1 MTALYTIAYPF
12 LNESDRLWIESFR
25 SAHDRSKQ
33 KVIAAHFTLVF
44 GTTEVS
50 VGSYQ
55 SHVESV
61 VRATSSIR
69 FCFRYA
75 MVCADQHNDSAYIF
89 LVPDEGYA
97 AISKLHDLFYTGPLT
112 SSLRL
117 AFPYIP
123 HITIGYLP
131 SQQEAKRLCDVVNEQ
146 NLEIAGVINAIT
158 IGSIKDGTFGN
169 VARYSLR

>member
-25 SAHDRSKQ
+25 AAHDRSKQ

-44 GTTEVS
+44 GAAV
-50 VGSYQ
+50 VPVDRYQ
-55 SHVESV
+55 SHIESV
-61 VRATSSIR
+61 VQGTSVIR

-75 MVCADQHNDSAYIF
+75 MVCADQHNDSAYVF
-89 LVPDEGYA
+89 LVPDEGYS
-97 AISKLHDLFYTGPLT
+97 AISKLHDLLYTGPLE

-123 HITIGYLP
+123 HITVGYLP
-131 SQQEAKRLCDVVNEQ
+131 SQLEAKRLCDILNEQ
-146 NLEIAGVINAIT
+146 NLEIAGVINTIT
-158 IGSIKDGTFGN
+158 VGSIKDGTFGN